1 MILSLVMSVTVY
13 VVLQS
18 FTGLLEASESM
29 KDLCSGDYPITN
41 ETADIP
47 VEAVER
53 LRGDEAVEKLGTK
66 KSKSSCRERIR
77 HLRPISDSGAM
88 RHCRLSASTRRG

>member
-1 MILSLVMSVTVY
+1 MKHGHGRTVFMILSLVMSVTVY

-18 FTGLLEASESM
+18 YTGLLDASESM

-47 VEAVER
+47 VEAVEK
-53 LRGDEAVEKLGTK
+53 LRDDEAVEKLGTK
-66 KSKSSCRERIR
+66 KQSLHAGRE
-77 HLRPISDSGAM
+77 
-88 RHCRLSASTRRG
+88 SAI